1 MAQVIPGVR
10 ERVDFLLDYLTTAWK
25 DLPAVEC
32 KIDQW
37 DQLDQIDYIEE
48 WAPKE
53 SLLNELCRHAAEEVL
68 DSGLQRRYGV
78 LQRAILRNR
87 PILERLRAS

>member
-10 ERVDFLLDYLTTAWK
+10 ERVDFLLDYLTTAWQE
-25 DLPAVEC
+25 LPAVEH

-48 WAPKE
+48 WSPKE
-53 SLLNELCRHAAEEVL
+53 SLLRELSLYAADGVL
-68 DSGLQRRYGV
+68 NNGQRRRYGT
-78 LQRAILRNR
+78 LQRMIQRNR
-87 PILERLRAS
+87 PILERLRSS